1 MQTSSPAGGRLR
13 ELRNELIHFHKA
25 LLDSERGVYERDV
38 ERVASS
44 GRMLQLVMS
53 DPYFAWL
60 HKVSELIVAI
70 DERLDE
76 DEPAT
81 PADADRFV
89 GVTRTLLV
97 PAENGEE
104 FGRRYF
110 EAMQRDPA
118 VVIAHGRM
126 MGVLNSVGQGRS

>member
-1 MQTSSPAGGRLR
+1 MAD
-13 ELRNELIHFHKA
+13 LRNELIRLHKT
-25 LLDSERGVYERDV
+25 LLDSERAIYERDV
-38 ERVASS
+38 ERVTTT

-60 HKVSELIVAI
+60 HRVSELIVAI

-76 DEPAT
+76 KEPAT
-81 PADADRFV
+81 AEDAERYAA
-89 GVTRTLLV
+89 VTRGLLI
-97 PAENGEE
+97 PAEDGEE

-110 EAMQRDPA
+110 EAMQRDPG

-126 MGVLNSVGQGRS
+126 VGVLNAKA